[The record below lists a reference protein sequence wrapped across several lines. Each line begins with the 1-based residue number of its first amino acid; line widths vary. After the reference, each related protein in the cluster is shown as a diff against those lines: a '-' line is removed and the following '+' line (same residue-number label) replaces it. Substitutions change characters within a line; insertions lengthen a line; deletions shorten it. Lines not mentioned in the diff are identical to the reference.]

1 MSSEKKIFQE
11 FFHKIRKIFNDFMHQ
26 PSRNIHYRN
35 NYEHA
40 VNLWNDNNSDS
51 YVQIR
56 EDANG
61 NVLMPDYREIEN
73 G

>member
-1 MSSEKKIFQE
+1 
-11 FFHKIRKIFNDFMHQ
+11 MHQ

-35 NYEHA
+35 NYEYA

-51 YVQIR
+51 YIQIR

-61 NVLMPDYREIEN
+61 NVLIPDYREIEN